1 MPTVAEL
8 SAAIRERSLPR
19 VEAILREAPALAAA
33 RPAGSPSPLLLAVY
47 VNAPEI
53 LALLRPHVM
62 LDACEAAAAGD
73 GERLRAVLAGD
84 AAQVHA
90 RSGDGWTPL
99 HLAAFF
105 GRREAVELL
114 LARGASVSAVSGGQE
129 RNQPLHAALAGACD
143 GTIVRALVT
152 AGADVNAVGATGVTP
167 LHEAAA
173 RGNAELVLFLRGAGA
188 SVTATLDDGTTP
200 AQLAAA
206 RGHAALAE
214 ELRAPV

>member
-8 SAAIRERSLPR
+8 SAAIRERSAPR

-73 GERLRAVLAGD
+73 VERLGTLLAGD

-105 GRREAVELL
+105 GRREAVDLL

-129 RNQPLHAALAGACD
+129 RNQPLHAALAGARD
-143 GTIVRALVT
+143 GVIVRALVR
-152 AGADVNAVGATGVTP
+152 AGAAVHA
-167 LHEAAA
+167 AAA
-173 RGNAELVLFLRGAGA
+173 RGNAELVRFLRAASA